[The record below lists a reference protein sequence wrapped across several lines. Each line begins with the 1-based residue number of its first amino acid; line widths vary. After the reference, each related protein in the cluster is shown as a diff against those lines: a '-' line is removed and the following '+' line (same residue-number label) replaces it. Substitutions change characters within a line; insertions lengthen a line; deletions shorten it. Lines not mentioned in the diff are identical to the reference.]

1 MNAVIEATPVS
12 SRTVK
17 SHLMPSIQA
26 TSYPV
31 SAMVPST
38 LPVQPAA
45 NTNKTAAQKTDAVA
59 PTGSGTSVS
68 DRVSAFLA
76 SDTTTEKTNNRTYR
90 QPPPPAAG
98 KGAEGSGGSE
108 SSSQTAALFQAD
120 TDNDAGQVDADT
132 DTQSPAVLF
141 DEAKTYYPTSIY

>member
-1 MNAVIEATPVS
+1 
-12 SRTVK
+12 
-17 SHLMPSIQA
+17 
-26 TSYPV
+26 
-31 SAMVPST
+31 MVPSA
-38 LPVQPAA
+38 LPVPSAA
-45 NTNKTAAQKTDAVA
+45 NTSKATAQKTDAIA
-59 PTGSGTSVS
+59 PAGSNTAVS

-98 KGAEGSGGSE
+98 NGPGASGGSE
-108 SSSQTAALFQAD
+108 SSSQTAAPSHTAA
-120 TDNDAGQVDADT
+120 DNDAGQLDADT